1 MADYASLGKDEVF
14 RRRTLSPR
22 RFKGLGGFASS
33 LALYTYAPYFAVY
46 VGATVPVLGAVC
58 AGLYGMLQFSESQ
71 IVNSIK
77 IVKDGEN
84 SGKLLIKVG
93 ESAFTTSEIIVDVK
107 DVQSIVALGNDDFGE
122 DGTDGNVLSI
132 GRYFCKSKGTWV
144 EQARALTLPGDAFR
158 DRSFLDWVL
167 ADKTGESDLLNDF
180 QDLMLKQH
188 NQAVSQGKIGAI
200 DILAARDSV
209 NLP

>member
-33 LALYTYAPYFAVY
+33 WALYTYAPYIALYF
-46 VGATVPVLGAVC
+46 GATVPVLGAVC

-77 IVKDGEN
+77 IVKEGEN

-93 ESAFTTSEIIVDVK
+93 NSAFTSSDIIVDVK

-132 GRYFCKSKGTWV
+132 GRYFCK
-144 EQARALTLPGDAFR
+144 
-158 DRSFLDWVL
+158 
-167 ADKTGESDLLNDF
+167 
-180 QDLMLKQH
+180 
-188 NQAVSQGKIGAI
+188 
-200 DILAARDSV
+200 
-209 NLP
+209 